1 MTLANI
7 TIVGNVGG
15 DPETRYT
22 PNGTM
27 NVKFSVAVNHRRT
40 DQSGQQQDITNWY
53 RVTAWGKL
61 AEIIDNLT
69 QQGALRKGRQVM
81 VIGRLELREWQDQQG
96 QTRTSPDLNAREFQ
110 LLGTRAEFE
119 DQTGGGGARRDTDDQ
134 SGGGAGTY
142 DSQDIDDIPF

>member
-1 MTLANI
+1 MSIANI

-22 PNGTM
+22 PSGTM
-27 NVKFSVAVNHRRT
+27 NVRFSVAVNHRRT

-61 AEIIDNLT
+61 AETMDNLT

-96 QTRTSPDLNAREFQ
+96 QTRTSPDLTAREFQ
-110 LLGTRAEFE
+110 LLGSRADTEG
-119 DQTGGGGARRDTDDQ
+119 QMGGGARRESDDQ
-134 SGGGAGTY
+134 SGDGPGAF

>member
-1 MTLANI
+1 MSIANI

-22 PNGTM
+22 PSGTM
-27 NVKFSVAVNHRRT
+27 NVRFSVAVNHRRT

-61 AEIIDNLT
+61 AETMDNLT

-96 QTRTSPDLNAREFQ
+96 QTRTSPDLTAREFQ
-110 LLGTRAEFE
+110 LLGSRADAEG
-119 DQTGGGGARRDTDDQ
+119 QMGGGARRETDDQ
-134 SGGGAGTY
+134 SGGDPGAY